1 MYVKLFLSLAFPF
14 WPIAEVPGFIQQSRA
29 IGQRGAVRLF
39 RTRIRE
45 ILQNSESS
53 D

>member
-14 WPIAEVPGFIQQSRA
+14 LPIAEIPEFIEQSRA
-29 IGQRGAVRLF
+29 IGQRSAVRLF

-45 ILQNSESS
+45 ILQHR
-53 D
+53 DA